1 MLAKGFNIK
10 ALSEKY
16 RVRMLNSTLE
26 SSTASDKPV
35 NNIVPKNLILE
46 KTVHWGVTAFYE
58 KNHTPSL
65 NAPKKITSQK
75 SREAVIQ
82 SSNSPWPSI

>member
-1 MLAKGFNIK
+1 MLAKGFNIE

-46 KTVHWGVTAFYE
+46 KTVH
-58 KNHTPSL
+58 
-65 NAPKKITSQK
+65 
-75 SREAVIQ
+75 
-82 SSNSPWPSI
+82 